1 MCFAA
6 LGSERKVHLYMM
18 RGRILCLHI
27 LYSVTAP
34 KSEDNASMKKTDPK
48 EQVVEKKG
56 TVSQ

>member
-1 MCFAA
+1 MRTC
-6 LGSERKVHLYMM
+6 LYLYKYISCVYV
-18 RGRILCLHI
+18 RI

-34 KSEDNASMKKTDPK
+34 KSEDNAAMKKTDPK